1 MASDH
6 QLDQAL
12 ERIESGILPGI
23 ASLLDGLVDAAA
35 LARPGLDAAR
45 YADDIRALTL
55 QVEELAREM
64 DASAPGRGGLSA
76 GAAASAA

>member
-1 MASDH
+1 MASNH
-6 QLDQAL
+6 RLDQAL

-45 YADDIRALTL
+45 YADDIRTLTL

-64 DASAPGRGGLSA
+64 DAPSPAPRGSSG
-76 GAAASAA
+76 GAATSAA